1 MQERLIKNKT
11 LLTAIEPAISCT
23 SLEVSADDNDD
34 EYDIDD
40 DADGVE
46 DIDDDNDGVNDD
58 DGGVDDDVED
68 IDDDIDVDGNIF
80 QVLIGI
86 LQRRIE
92 LDKEVI
98 GSVMS

>member
-23 SLEVSADDNDD
+23 SLEVSFHLDGDP
-34 EYDIDD
+34 DD
-40 DADGVE
+40 D
-46 DIDDDNDGVNDD
+46 
-58 DGGVDDDVED
+58 DDDVT
-68 IDDDIDVDGNIF
+68 IMLSRAYDDDDVMVFSNLLEFIFFKVAIQSKINKMDSDVAF

-98 GSVMS
+98 